1 MCLFAPIGLSV
12 LSMIAA
18 EAPAQNDGAVAVQL
32 ISRHVASPL
41 DGDRLVLIDPDFT
54 AVRPGDRLDGA
65 RISLNLSADQAFIGI
80 VERLEAARYSDCV
93 WLGRIEAEIGGRF
106 TLVVNRGVVVG
117 EIVTSAGRLQ
127 LSYAGGGLHTIRRLP
142 AAAPFHCSAEIQ
154 PDFAPSHRE
163 SPVRASPS
171 RPHRENDGC
180 PILIDAMVVYTAS
193 SRKALGGEAA
203 TLATIDAYIV
213 FTNSAYQRSGVDQR
227 VRLVHAREID
237 YVESGNSLTDLQRL
251 QRRGDG
257 FMDEVHPLRDQW
269 GADVVSLI
277 NTSGSAGVG
286 FLMTRLDP
294 GFADFAFSAIAAD
307 TGPLPIGLV
316 FAHETGHNM
325 GCGHNNE
332 PDARALFCYSFG
344 YRTPDVQWR
353 TIMSGSPGQF
363 IDYFSNPRVEFMG
376 WPLGVPGDGCP
387 PDAADNARSLNEAAE
402 TVAAFRPTRV
412 EDPCVPSDLG
422 DLNCDGQI
430 NAFDIE
436 PFLVALF
443 DPKEYA
449 VRYPECDI
457 NLADINGDGSIDV
470 FDIEPFLD
478 LLFP

>member
-1 MCLFAPIGLSV
+1 MPQPNLTTT
-12 LSMIAA
+12 
-18 EAPAQNDGAVAVQL
+18 
-32 ISRHVASPL
+32 SRFSSFRTPRGQL
-41 DGDRLVLIDPDFT
+41 DGVTKVVIDRAFA
-54 AVRPGDRLDGA
+54 AVRPGDRLEGA
-65 RISLNLSADQAFIGI
+65 RISLNLSAGQTFIGI
-80 VERLEAARYSDCV
+80 VERLETARYSDCV
-93 WLGRIEAEIGGRF
+93 WLGRIEGELDGRF
-106 TLVVNRGVVVG
+106 MLVVNRGAVVG
-117 EIVTSAGRLQ
+117 EIVTSSGRFQLACAGD
-127 LSYAGGGLHTIRRLP
+127 GLHTIRRMP
-142 AAAPFHCSAEIQ
+142 ATHAFDCQAGTLA
-154 PDFAPSHRE
+154 DFIPSHPE
-163 SPVRASPS
+163 PPVLARPS
-171 RPHRENDGC
+171 RPYQPIDGC

-193 SRKALGGEAA
+193 SRRVLGGEAA
-203 TLATIDAYIV
+203 TLATIDAYMV
-213 FTNSAYQRSGVDQR
+213 YTNSAYQRSGVDQR

-237 YVESGNSLTDLQRL
+237 YVESGNSLIDLQRL
-251 QRRGDG
+251 QLRGDG
-257 FMDEVHPLRDQW
+257 FMDEIHPLRDQW

-332 PDARALFCYSFG
+332 PGARALFCYSFG

-376 WPLGVPGDGCP
+376 WPLGVPGEGCP

-457 NLADINGDGSIDV
+457 NLADINGDGSIDA